1 MINSTVSKDADF
13 SPACV
18 YTICIS
24 CRRLRSTTK
33 VSYNEME
40 GNILNL

>member
-18 YTICIS
+18 HIS

-33 VSYNEME
+33 VS
-40 GNILNL
+40 